1 MPTAMTLIPF
11 DQVTN
16 SSLKALATAFGGI
29 EDDEFLSGQR
39 PSFPVISIK
48 GGKFAVTRGGE
59 REVIVNE
66 DGDARSSIDIVVVRA
81 VKGLSKI
88 FYKDKWVEGSSEPPD
103 CYSNSGVVPAPDAKV
118 PQAKSCAACPNNV
131 WGSKINEETG
141 KKGKLCQDNKRLA
154 VAPLGQLND
163 PMLLRVPA
171 ASLTNWDTCVA
182 TLAKKGLK
190 VPAVALKLGFDKDA
204 AYPLLTFRPAA
215 LLPEGLI
222 AQVQAARTLDV
233 TMAIVGETAL
243 PDEHGA
249 PVDVAEDE
257 PLPTLAEPEP
267 EKTAPKAAP
276 KAESKPGPKAVP
288 KAAPA
293 DDPLLAGLEDALA
306 GLSFESE

>member
-1 MPTAMTLIPF
+1 MATAMTLIPF

-48 GGKFAVTRGGE
+48 GSKFAVTRGGE

-81 VKGLSKI
+81 VKGLSKV
-88 FYKDKWVEGSSEPPD
+88 FYKDAYEEGSSEAPD
-103 CYSNSGVVPAPDAKV
+103 CYSNTGVVPAPDAKV

-131 WGSKINEETG
+131 WGSKINEKTG
-141 KKGKLCQDNKRLA
+141 KKGKLCQDSKRLA

-243 PDEHGA
+243 PDEHGTVGA
-249 PVDVAEDE
+249 VEDE
-257 PLPTLAEPEP
+257 PLPALAEPETKAG
-267 EKTAPKAAP
+267 EK
-276 KAESKPGPKAVP
+276 
-288 KAAPA
+288 
-293 DDPLLAGLEDALA
+293 
-306 GLSFESE
+306 

>member
-1 MPTAMTLIPF
+1 MTLIPF

-48 GGKFAVTRGGE
+48 GSKFAVTRGGE

-81 VKGLSKI
+81 VKGLSKV
-88 FYKDKWVEGSSEPPD
+88 FYKDSYEEGSSEAPD
-103 CYSNSGVVPAPDAKV
+103 CYSNTGVAPAPDAKV

-131 WGSKINEETG
+131 WGSKINEKTG
-141 KKGKLCQDNKRLA
+141 KKGKLCQDSKRLA

-249 PVDVAEDE
+249 PADVAENE
-257 PLPTLAEPEP
+257 PLPTLADPEP
-267 EKTAPKAAP
+267 EKAKPAP

>member
-1 MPTAMTLIPF
+1 M
-11 DQVTN
+11 
-16 SSLKALATAFGGI
+16 KALATAFGGI

-48 GGKFAVTRGGE
+48 GSKFAVTRGGE

-81 VKGLSKI
+81 VKGLSKV
-88 FYKDKWVEGSSEPPD
+88 FYKDSYEEGSSEAPD
-103 CYSNSGVVPAPDAKV
+103 CYSNSGVVPAPDAKE

-131 WGSKINEETG
+131 WGSKINEKTG
-141 KKGKLCQDNKRLA
+141 KKGKLCQDSKRLA

-222 AQVQAARTLDV
+222 AQVQAARALDV

-249 PVDVAEDE
+249 AVDVAEDE
-257 PLPTLAEPEP
+257 PLPTLADPEP

-276 KAESKPGPKAVP
+276 KAETKPGPKAVP

>member
-48 GGKFAVTRGGE
+48 GSKFAVTRGGE

-81 VKGLSKI
+81 VKGLSKV
-88 FYKDKWVEGSSEPPD
+88 FYKDTYEEGSSEAPD

-131 WGSKINEETG
+131 WGSKINEKTG
-141 KKGKLCQDNKRLA
+141 KKGKLCQDSKRLA

-243 PDEHGA
+243 PDEHSA

-267 EKTAPKAAP
+267 EKAKAAP

-306 GLSFESE
+306 GLSFESG

>member
-1 MPTAMTLIPF
+1 MTLIPF

-16 SSLKALATAFGGI
+16 SSLKALATAFGAI

-48 GGKFAVTRGGE
+48 GSKFAVTRGGE

-81 VKGLSKI
+81 VKGLSKV
-88 FYKDKWVEGSSEPPD
+88 FYKDSYEEGSSEAPD

-131 WGSKINEETG
+131 WGSKINEKTG
-141 KKGKLCQDNKRLA
+141 KKGKLCQDSKRLA

-190 VPAVALKLGFDKDA
+190 VPAVAIKLGFDKDA

-249 PVDVAEDE
+249 PVDVADDE

-267 EKTAPKAAP
+267 EKAASKAAP

>member
-1 MPTAMTLIPF
+1 MTLIPF

-190 VPAVALKLGFDKDA
+190 VPAVALKLGFDKDT

>member
-1 MPTAMTLIPF
+1 MTLIPF

-48 GGKFAVTRGGE
+48 GSKFAVTRGGE

-81 VKGLSKI
+81 VKGLSKV
-88 FYKDKWVEGSSEPPD
+88 FYRDAYEEGSSEAPD

-131 WGSKINEETG
+131 WGSKINEKTG
-141 KKGKLCQDNKRLA
+141 KKGKLCQDSKRLA

-306 GLSFESE
+306 GLSFESEG